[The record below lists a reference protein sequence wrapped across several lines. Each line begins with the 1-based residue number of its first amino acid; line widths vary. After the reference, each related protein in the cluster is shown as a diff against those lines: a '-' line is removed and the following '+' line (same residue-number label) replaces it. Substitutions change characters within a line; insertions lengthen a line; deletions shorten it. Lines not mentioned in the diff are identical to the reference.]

1 MDVQQLTNGRIVV
14 NYGSP
19 MEYQS
24 PLMVDEVYPSV
35 VTYKCA
41 VTRKFV
47 GKVYKTA
54 DGRWWLTSVFLSDG
68 NAVEVFSKI
77 EGFQLLNTLHKQQH
91 GH

>member
-1 MDVQQLTNGRIVV
+1 MDVQTLTNGKTIVT
-14 NYGSP
+14 YGSP

-54 DGRWWLTSVFLSDG
+54 DGRWWLTSVFLPDG

-77 EGFQLLNTLHKQQH
+77 EGFQLLNTLHKQH
-91 GH
+91 HEH

>member
-1 MDVQQLTNGRIVV
+1 MDIQQLTDGKTVV
-14 NYGSP
+14 TYGSP
-19 MEYQS
+19 VNYQS

-41 VTRKFV
+41 KTLQHV
-47 GKVYKTA
+47 GQVYKTA
-54 DGRWWLTSVFLSDG
+54 DGRWWLTSVFLPDG

-91 GH
+91 EL

>member
-1 MDVQQLTNGRIVV
+1 MA
-14 NYGSP
+14 
-19 MEYQS
+19 
-24 PLMVDEVYPSV
+24 DEVYPSV

-54 DGRWWLTSVFLSDG
+54 DGRWWLTSVFLPDG

-91 GH
+91 EH